1 VGVIFL
7 PIKHPQEVFMK
18 QEGRVD
24 PETLENGRVLQ
35 MLVEQLNNTPCEEH
49 YVAVLR
55 CLRDSIIWIPG
66 EIQISP
72 VDAETICRKKAGDSF
87 SPQQDMKFI
96 PELLKNDGEF
106 FLPVFSNMEVMGEY
120 GRSYSK
126 IQRHFF
132 EAMRLALGKKEVC
145 GIVLDPFTSPC
156 VVLKGDFD
164 FIGNL
169 PSLLKLN

>member
-1 VGVIFL
+1 
-7 PIKHPQEVFMK
+7 MK
-18 QEGRVD
+18 EENRIA

-35 MLVEQLNNTPCEEH
+35 MLVEQLENTPCEEH

-55 CLRDSIIWIPG
+55 CLRDSIVWIPG
-66 EIQISP
+66 EIQISTE
-72 VDAETICRKKAGDSF
+72 DAETICRKKAGDSF

-96 PELLKNDGEF
+96 PGLLKNGEEF

-120 GRSYSK
+120 GRSFSK

-132 EAMRLALGKKEVC
+132 DAMRLALGQEDVS

-169 PSLLKLN
+169 PSLLKLD

>member
-1 VGVIFL
+1 
-7 PIKHPQEVFMK
+7 MK
-18 QEGRVD
+18 EENRIA

-35 MLVEQLNNTPCEEH
+35 MLVEQLENTPCEEH

-55 CLRDSIIWIPG
+55 CLRDSLVWIPG
-66 EIQISP
+66 EIRISQL
-72 VDAETICRKKAGDSF
+72 DARTICQKKAGDSF

-96 PELLKNDGEF
+96 PGLLKMVKNFFCLFFQIWKLWGNTADLSVKFNDISLMPCVWLWGQED
-106 FLPVFSNMEVMGEY
+106 VS
-120 GRSYSK
+120 
-126 IQRHFF
+126 
-132 EAMRLALGKKEVC
+132 

-169 PSLLKLN
+169 PSLLKLD